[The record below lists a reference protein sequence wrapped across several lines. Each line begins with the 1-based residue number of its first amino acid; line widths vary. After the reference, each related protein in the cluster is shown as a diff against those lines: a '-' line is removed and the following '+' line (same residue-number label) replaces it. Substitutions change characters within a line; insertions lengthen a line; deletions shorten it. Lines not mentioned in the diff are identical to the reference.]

1 MPRVYKKKVDQI
13 QFDEEQINY
22 IETNWTRLDI
32 ATLTRHVFKNDEL
45 TAHSA
50 EAIKIKQ
57 YIVKRF
63 GDNAKI
69 GKHNPEKPVVIPN
82 LGLNDA
88 QKEFLRNNIGGVSV
102 EEATAVLF
110 PQKYQNSKVDVSDKE
125 YLDVYTYIR
134 SLNPDSI
141 PKEDQLADEAEYRPP
156 GSIARMVPRINL
168 YVTKGSTDENKRFL
182 DPNNLK
188 PQERRFVEALIGYM
202 KTHRF
207 VMVMNE
213 YKMKID
219 RELAESSFVRWCYS
233 KDDLLEEEVDRYI
246 SLVEEVVDSAK
257 IRRQIEELDQESRRL
272 MRGEDPEGRKMSMT
286 LVEMM
291 NGQRDKLKMSK
302 DRGEK
307 LLSNLI
313 DSRAERLK
321 KRVQENSSII
331 NLVEAWKN
339 EEKRKELLE
348 LAELEAQADQHEID
362 KLSSMDAVVALIA
375 GIQKQELR

>member
-1 MPRVYKKKVDQI
+1 MARNYKKKVDQL
-13 QFDEEQINY
+13 QLTEEQVQF
-22 IETNWTRLDI
+22 IEENWDKKSVI
-32 ATLTRHVFKNDEL
+32 EVAQVVFADP
-45 TAHSA
+45 TIDGHRA
-50 EAIKIKQ
+50 EARKIKE
-57 YIVKRF
+57 YILKRF
-63 GDNAKI
+63 GQEVSAKANPPPKTAQI
-69 GKHNPEKPVVIPN
+69 G
-82 LGLNDA
+82 LS
-88 QKEFLRNNIGGVSV
+88 KEQEELIRNNIDQFNNP
-102 EEATAVLF
+102 EEAAQLCFPEKYKGNAKVLPTDREF
-110 PQKYQNSKVDVSDKE
+110 
-125 YLDVYTYIR
+125 LWVYAFMQ
-134 SLNPDSI
+134 SVNPSVI
-141 PKEDQLADEAEYRPP
+141 SREDQLADEVEYRPP
-156 GSIARMVPRINL
+156 GSIARMVPRVNL
-168 YVTKGSTDENKRFL
+168 YVTKGSTEDNKKFL
-182 DPNNLK
+182 DPMNLK

-219 RELAESSFVRWCYS
+219 RELAESSFVRWCYG

-257 IRRQIEELDQESRRL
+257 IRRQIEDLDREANRL
-272 MRGEDPEGRKMSMT
+272 RKGEDPEGKKMSMT
-286 LVEMM
+286 LVELM
-291 NGQRDKLKMSK
+291 NSQRDKLKMSK

-339 EEKRKELLE
+339 EEKRLELLE
-348 LAELEAQADQHEID
+348 LAELEAQADEHEID